1 MSGHSKWSTIKHQ
14 KGAADAKRGVIFTK
28 ISRDITLAV
37 RDGGGDPD
45 MNFRL
50 RLMLDKAKSNN
61 MPQESISRAVK
72 RGTGEGGDGDEK
84 LEEIVYEGYGPG
96 GGAILIQAVTTNR
109 NRTAADVRSTFAR
122 GGGNLG
128 ESGCVAWNFE
138 TRGVIALE
146 ISDESRAEELGLMAI
161 DAGAD
166 DISIEDGVLEILT
179 APEVLL
185 AVQKALQEEGI
196 SPDSSEISMIP
207 KTTVTLEEAAAEQT
221 LKLLDNLEDLDDVQ
235 KAYTSADFTKIAAGR
250 PLRRAAAI
258 LVKAAAWPGILRPGE
273 SLRWRLRM
281 NPELKN
287 LVSWP
292 STPGRTTSA
301 LKTVCWRY

>member
-37 RDGGGDPD
+37 RDGGGGDPD

-72 RGTGEGGDGDEK
+72 RGNGEGGEGAEQ
-84 LEEIVYEGYGPG
+84 LEEMIYEGYGPG

-109 NRTAADVRSTFAR
+109 NRTAADVRSTFAK

-185 AVQKALQEEGI
+185 AVQKALQEKGI

-207 KTTVTLEEAAAEQT
+207 KTTVTLEEGAAEQT

-235 KAYTSADFTKIAAGR
+235 KAYTSADF
-250 PLRRAAAI
+250 P
-258 LVKAAAWPGILRPGE
+258 
-273 SLRWRLRM
+273 
-281 NPELKN
+281 PEVLE
-287 LVSWP
+287 
-292 STPGRTTSA
+292 RYRSA
-301 LKTVCWRY
+301 N